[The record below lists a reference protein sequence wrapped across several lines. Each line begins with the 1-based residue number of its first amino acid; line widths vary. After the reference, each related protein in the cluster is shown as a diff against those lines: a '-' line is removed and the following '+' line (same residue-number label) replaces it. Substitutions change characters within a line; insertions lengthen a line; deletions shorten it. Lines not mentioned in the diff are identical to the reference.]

1 MTRQAAAAKAKI
13 TRQRKTQDKIV
24 LAHRAEIEAMRVS
37 GKKPSEIAAWL
48 NQFGFEGTGATLNG
62 VLPWSPRDADQLASS
77 KDSGLPGGQVVGYIR
92 VSADD
97 QNEAR
102 QVAGLRQAI
111 ARDPDRIFLDQAS
124 GKDRQRPQFQEMLA
138 YVRQGDRLVVHS
150 IDRLARS
157 LADLEK
163 TVEQLTA
170 KGVEVAFVKEGL
182 RFTGQGDEA
191 FAIFQRQLL
200 GAFAQFER
208 SIIRERQ
215 REGIELA
222 KRRGV
227 YKGRA
232 PALLPTDKAA
242 LMARAR
248 TERHTDLM
256 HEFKISKATF
266 YRYVSTS

>member
-1 MTRQAAAAKAKI
+1 M
-13 TRQRKTQDKIV
+13 
-24 LAHRAEIEAMRVS
+24 S
-37 GKKPSEIAAWL
+37 
-48 NQFGFEGTGATLNG
+48 
-62 VLPWSPRDADQLASS
+62 
-77 KDSGLPGGQVVGYIR
+77 GQVVGYIR

-102 QVAGLRQAI
+102 QVEGLRQAI
-111 ARDPDRIFLDQAS
+111 GREPDRVFLDRAS
-124 GKDRQRPQFQEMLA
+124 GKDRERPAFQEMLA

-157 LADLEK
+157 LEDLEK
-163 TVEQLTA
+163 TVEQLTS
-170 KGVEVAFVKEGL
+170 KGVEVSFIKEGL

-200 GAFAQFER
+200 GAFAEFER

-232 PALLPTDKAA
+232 PALLPADKAV
-242 LMARAR
+242 LVARAGS
-248 TERHTDLM
+248 EKHVDLM
-256 HEFKISKATF
+256 REFQISKATF
-266 YRYVSTS
+266 YRYIGRSPS

>member
-1 MTRQAAAAKAKI
+1 MSKQEAAAKAKI
-13 TRQRKTQDKIV
+13 TKQRKAQDKIV
-24 LAHRAEIEAMRVS
+24 EAHRAEIDAMRAS
-37 GKKPSEIAAWL
+37 GKKPSEISAWL
-48 NQFGFEGTGATLNG
+48 KQFGFTGTGATLNG
-62 VLPWSPRDADQLASS
+62 ILPWSPRDADHPANS
-77 KDSGLPGGQVVGYIR
+77 KERGLPGGQDVGYIR

-102 QVAGLRQAI
+102 QVEGLRQAI
-111 ARDPDRIFLDQAS
+111 GREPDRVFIDRAS
-124 GKDRQRPQFQEMLA
+124 GKDRERPAFQEMLA

-170 KGVEVAFVKEGL
+170 KGVEVAFIKEGL

-232 PALLPTDKAA
+232 PALLPPDKAT
-242 LMARAR
+242 LVARAK

-256 HEFKISKATF
+256 REFEISKATF
-266 YRYVSTS
+266 YRYIAP